1 VTPITDAMTL
11 LLSKGFDPS
20 MTTLLTFFNALTA
33 LFYSI
38 HRANVTIRQ
47 RRPPAICHV
56 RSFLLSP
63 IAFFEQVDCFVARVV
78 RGATLGMI
86 RRQ

>member
-20 MTTLLTFFNALTA
+20 MTTLLTSFNALTT
-33 LFYSI
+33 LFSSI

-56 RSFLLSP
+56 RSF
-63 IAFFEQVDCFVARVV
+63 FV
-78 RGATLGMI
+78 I
-86 RRQ
+86 SNSIF